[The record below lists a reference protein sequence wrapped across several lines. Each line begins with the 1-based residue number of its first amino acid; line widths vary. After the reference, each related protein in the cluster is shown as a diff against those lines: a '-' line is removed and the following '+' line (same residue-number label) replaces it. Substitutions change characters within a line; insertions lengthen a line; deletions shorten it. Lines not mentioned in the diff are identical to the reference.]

1 MFPCVPFF
9 SLIVGPKIFLNKMS
23 TTCHKS
29 FELKCGCCIWI
40 PMAISGFWLL
50 GKTGETR
57 HRAVPGCTPHH
68 PLACSSSDL
77 IKQMQTH
84 SEDLRRSQKISEGI
98 ATTEPLLLLLLI
110 LRASLLALFVSTGR
124 PTHFLIPSEVKRYRD
139 EFKEKQGGV
148 IGITLNM
155 DWRWVAL
162 TNCQNKNINKR
173 TNVSYARNRNP
184 FLEHAPYHHTWTQL
198 TQLALDSFGMCYD
211 VEIKAA

>member
-1 MFPCVPFF
+1 MGTQFIKYTPRFAAYSVCFILLRSWITFNEPWCSTVLGYANGEMAPGKKVTSLGGWHLNMLGTYMFPCVPFF

-124 PTHFLIPSEVKRYRD
+124 PTHFLILR
-139 EFKEKQGGV
+139 
-148 IGITLNM
+148 
-155 DWRWVAL
+155 
-162 TNCQNKNINKR
+162 
-173 TNVSYARNRNP
+173 
-184 FLEHAPYHHTWTQL
+184 
-198 TQLALDSFGMCYD
+198 
-211 VEIKAA
+211 